1 MGAIQLIGQ
10 GIGGMSLIM
19 GIFYGMYC
27 AFVKL

>member
-10 GIGGMSLIM
+10 GIGGMSLVM
-19 GIFYGMYC
+19 GVFYGMYC